1 MPDLAANFSRIIPRH
16 SRNSK
21 GFHHMA
27 RPRNP
32 LGKAKTEGRDKINK
46 ARFKDRKEPKANGPL
61 GPPPRWLVDSESNK
75 ARSAWLLFQA
85 EIPWLT
91 ASHRMLVGMASNI
104 QGRIMAGQD
113 VGVQALNLL
122 RQCLGQ
128 MGATPADASKVT
140 LPDGDDQKDD
150 LLD

>member
-1 MPDLAANFSRIIPRH
+1 MP
-16 SRNSK
+16 
-21 GFHHMA
+21 
-27 RPRNP
+27 RPRTP
-32 LGKAKTEGRDKINK
+32 TAKASVEARDKKNP
-46 ARFKDRKEPKANGPL
+46 ARFKDRKEPKSNGPL
-61 GPPPRWLVDSESNK
+61 GDPPDWLVDTEGSK
-75 ARSAWLLFQA
+75 ARSAWLLFQR

-122 RQCLGQ
+122 RQCLGS

-140 LPDGDDQKDD
+140 LADEEDEKDD